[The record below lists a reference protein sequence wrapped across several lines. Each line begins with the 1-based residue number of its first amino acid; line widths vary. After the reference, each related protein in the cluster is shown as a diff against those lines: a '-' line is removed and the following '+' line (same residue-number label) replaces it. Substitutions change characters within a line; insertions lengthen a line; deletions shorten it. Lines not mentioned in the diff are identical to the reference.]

1 MDEIAIGTN
10 KLEYLF
16 YSKMT
21 ISSENSEDNIENKR
35 KLAEKQKLIDKDDT
49 SYRLYTTLG
58 KRSISKYEIKLNINR
73 QEKFQKIKKD
83 IQLDIN
89 IKNTKS
95 LSNHNLY
102 KRNRSISL
110 LDQIKNIFKSQN
122 QVVPN
127 KESNKIKIINNKIQ
141 IIKSSKSSKVNRESL
156 INKHKV
162 SIKLNGNENFKFFF
176 KTEVDSQKK
185 IKLPPINSFKNNKNK
200 KIINEKK
207 ELCRYDNYP
216 YTLYNKTQNSNF
228 LIQKSFDS
236 SIIPMKENIY
246 SKFQL
251 KEFLLLSKINNKPFK

>member
-10 KLEYLF
+10 KLEDLF
-16 YSKMT
+16 YSKIT
-21 ISSENSEDNIENKR
+21 ISSENSEDHIENKR
-35 KLAEKQKLIDKDDT
+35 ELAKQEKLMDKDDKA
-49 SYRLYTTLG
+49 YRLYTTLG

-89 IKNTKS
+89 IKNNKS
-95 LSNHNLY
+95 LSNQNLY
-102 KRNRSISL
+102 KRNRNISL
-110 LDQIKNIFKSQN
+110 LDQIRNIFKSQN

-127 KESNKIKIINNKIQ
+127 KESNMIKIINNKLQ
-141 IIKSSKSSKVNRESL
+141 IIKSSKVNRESL
-156 INKHKV
+156 LNKNKI
-162 SIKLNGNENFKFFF
+162 SIKSNENEKFKFFF

-185 IKLPPINSFKNNKNK
+185 MKLPPINSFKNKKNK

-207 ELCRYDNYP
+207 EFCRYDKYP
-216 YTLYNKTQNSNF
+216 YTPFNITENSKF